1 MPVSWATASTVCK
14 WDTLDRLWLFWELY
28 PLRDSGGGKEEGLDV
43 LPSFSEEGRRQSH
56 FL

>member
-1 MPVSWATASTVCK
+1 VPVSWATASTVCK